1 MNSNIEKFG
10 TRVRERLKDSQ
21 ELMAVRSSSPKP
33 MVINKS
39 LTDTLGCNEDNTD
52 NRVYQQYI
60 QIDRNTY
67 YIVRKTVP
75 IMPSGFYGVAY
86 AEPPIDFIFVKT
98 EITQDDFIP
107 MEGYIVKDVMND
119 IDTFWDCSSSFEK
132 YGFIHK
138 RGILLF
144 GPAGGGKTVAVQE
157 ICKKVISNGGIIFS
171 FTSGGVECNVFGKAL
186 SRFRI
191 VEPDRPVVCIFED
204 IDAIIEK
211 YGESELLQLLDG
223 GIQIDK
229 VLMLATSNYPERLD
243 RRIISR
249 PRRFDRIIFIDTPP
263 AFARRKFFEGKLKGV
278 SDGIIDTY
286 VEATDGLSFAAL
298 SELIV
303 SVHCLGNDFK
313 SSIEL
318 LKDLMK
324 HSYNSN
330 NFKKSYVGF
339 EKQ

>member
-1 MNSNIEKFG
+1 
-10 TRVRERLKDSQ
+10 
-21 ELMAVRSSSPKP
+21 
-33 MVINKS
+33 
-39 LTDTLGCNEDNTD
+39 
-52 NRVYQQYI
+52 
-60 QIDRNTY
+60 
-67 YIVRKTVP
+67 
-75 IMPSGFYGVAY
+75 MPPGFYGISY
-86 AEPPIDFIFVKT
+86 AESPIDFIFVKT

-107 MEGYIVKDVMND
+107 MEGYIVKDVIND
-119 IDTFWDCSSSFEK
+119 IDTFWSCSKNFEK

-157 ICKKVISNGGIIFS
+157 ICKRVIEKGGIVFS
-171 FTSGGVECNVFGKAL
+171 FTSSNVECNVFGRAL
-186 SRFRI
+186 TRFRI

-204 IDAIIEK
+204 IDSIIDK

-229 VLMLATSNYPERLD
+229 VLMLGTTNYPERLD
-243 RRIISR
+243 KRIISR
-249 PRRFDRIIFIDTPP
+249 PRRFDRVTFIDNPP
-263 AFARRKFFEGKLKGV
+263 EFARRRFFEGKLKGV
-278 SDGIIDTY
+278 SDEIIDMY

-313 SSIEL
+313 LSVEL

-324 HSYNSN
+324 NSHN
-330 NFKKSYVGF
+330 SINFKKLHVGF